1 MGWVFQIISNRFWE
15 VMQPQNTTLSE
26 FALGIEAAQ
35 IVVFCSFDSVSYIVQ
50 TILDS
55 PNAIGL

>member
-1 MGWVFQIISNRFWE
+1 LGFQIISNRFWGDATSKYCRYQSLHW
-15 VMQPQNTTLSE
+15 V
-26 FALGIEAAQ
+26 EAAQ
-35 IVVFCSFDSVSYIVQ
+35 IVVVFVVLIVSYIVQ